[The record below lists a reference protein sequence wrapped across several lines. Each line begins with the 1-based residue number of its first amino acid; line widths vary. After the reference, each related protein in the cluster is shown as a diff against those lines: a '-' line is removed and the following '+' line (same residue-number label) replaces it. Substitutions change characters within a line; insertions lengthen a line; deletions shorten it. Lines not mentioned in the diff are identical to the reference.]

1 MDSIEPSGR
10 QSFKSIP
17 FLSGAKPPL
26 GHFEEFVDT
35 PIEFLHRAY
44 EECGEVGEFDMGGL
58 RTVLLVGPEA
68 QEAFF
73 RAPEEQ
79 LNAAAAYQMMVP
91 VQGEGVQF
99 GAPPDIE
106 RQQLRIQYQGLRY
119 EKMAS
124 YAGVVAKEVEDFI
137 KDWGDRGEFDFYEG
151 FTDLTLKTSTH
162 CLLGT
167 ELRYRLTDEIRDLY
181 HHLEQGLDPSA
192 LLDPYTQK
200 ETFLQRDIAHSRLRE
215 IVDDAIRDR
224 RASGATSNDMLQIY
238 MDAQYEG
245 GSKLSEKEITGMVIW
260 FMFAGHHTSSNTAT
274 WTLLEICRNAQ
285 YQPELRDQIDRLY
298 ENEKLLSMNA
308 QRDIPLL
315 EGFMRE
321 SLRVHPPLNTLT
333 RRVLYDFTYKDY
345 KVEAGKNVMVC
356 PHVAHRLPE
365 YFPNP
370 DVFDPKRPAPENMF
384 ANIAFGGGRHKCI
397 GNAFALLQVRT
408 IFCALLHDYDFE
420 LTEPPETYRET
431 MPTLILRPT
440 FPCRVRYR
448 RRVRHER

>member
-1 MDSIEPSGR
+1 MDIIEPAER
-10 QSFKSIP
+10 QAFRSIP
-17 FLSGAKPPL
+17 FASGAELPL
-26 GHFEEFVDT
+26 GHFREFVDT
-35 PIEFLHRAY
+35 PIDFLHRVY
-44 EECGEVGEFDMGGL
+44 EECGEVGEFDVGGL

-99 GAPPDIE
+99 GAPHDIE

-124 YAGVVAKEVEDFI
+124 YAGVVAKEVEDFV
-137 KDWGDRGEFDFYEG
+137 KEWGDEGEFDFYEG

-162 CLLGT
+162 CLLGST
-167 ELRYRLTDEIRDLY
+167 LRYRLTDEIRELY
-181 HHLEQGLDPSA
+181 HDLEQGLDPSA
-192 LLDPYTQK
+192 LLDPYAQK
-200 ETFLQRDIAHSRLRE
+200 ETFRKRDIALARLQE
-215 IVDDAIRDR
+215 IVGDAVRER
-224 RASGATSNDMLQIY
+224 RASGAVSNDMLQIY
-238 MDAQYEG
+238 MNAEYED

-274 WTLLEICRNAQ
+274 WTLLEICRHPE
-285 YQPELRDQIDRLY
+285 YQGELKEQIDRLY
-298 ENEKLLSMNA
+298 EHEKLLSMNA

-333 RRVLYDFTYKDY
+333 RRVLYDFVYKDY
-345 KVEAGKNVMVC
+345 KIEAGKNVMVC

-370 DVFDPKRPAPENMF
+370 EVFDPKRPAPENVF
-384 ANIAFGGGRHKCI
+384 ATIAFGGGRHKCI

-420 LTEPPETYRET
+420 LTQPHDSYRET

-440 FPCRVRYR
+440 FPCRVHYKR
-448 RRVRHER
+448 RAR

>member
-1 MDSIEPSGR
+1 MDSIEVLSR
-10 QSFKSIP
+10 ETFKPIP

-26 GHFEEFVDT
+26 GHYEEFVNT
-35 PIEFLHRAY
+35 PIAFLHRAY
-44 EECGEVGEFDMGGL
+44 EECGEVGEFDFGGL
-58 RTVLLVGPEA
+58 RTVLLVGLEA

-73 RAPEEQ
+73 RAPEDQ

-124 YAGVVAKEVEDFI
+124 YAGVVAHEVEEFV
-137 KDWGDRGEFDFYEG
+137 KDWGDKGEFDFYEG

-167 ELRYRLTDEIRDLY
+167 ELRYRLTEEIRHLY
-181 HHLEQGLDPSA
+181 HDLEQGLDPSA

-200 ETFLQRDIAHSRLRE
+200 ENFLKRDVAHARLRE
-215 IVDDAIRDR
+215 IVDDAVRER
-224 RASGATSNDMLQIY
+224 RAKGETHHNDMLQIY
-238 MDAQYEG
+238 MDAQYED

-274 WTLLEICRNAQ
+274 WTLLEICRHRE
-285 YQPELRDQIDRLY
+285 YQAELKAEIDKLY
-298 ENEKLLSMNA
+298 EHEKQLSMNA

-365 YFPNP
+365 VFPNP
-370 DVFDPKRPAPENMF
+370 DVFDPKRPAHENQF
-384 ANIAFGGGRHKCI
+384 ATIAFGGGRHKCI

-408 IFCALLHDYDFE
+408 IFCALLHAYEFE
-420 LTEPPETYRET
+420 LTDPFDSYGEE
-431 MPTLILRPT
+431 MPSLILRPT
-440 FPCRVRYR
+440 LPCRVRYR
-448 RRVRHER
+448 RRRP

>member
-1 MDSIEPSGR
+1 MDGIELPER
-10 QSFKSIP
+10 QHFDAIP
-17 FLSGAKPPL
+17 FLSGAKPSL
-26 GHFEEFVDT
+26 GHFEEFVST
-35 PIEFLHRAY
+35 PIQFLHRAY

-73 RAPEEQ
+73 RAPEDQ
-79 LNAAAAYQMMVP
+79 LNVAAAYQMMVP

-119 EKMAS
+119 ERMAG
-124 YAGVVAKEVEDFI
+124 YAGVVAHEVEDFI
-137 KDWGDRGEFDFYEG
+137 REWGDEGEFDFYEG

-162 CLLGT
+162 CLLGP
-167 ELRYRLTDEIRDLY
+167 ELRYRLTAEIRELY
-181 HHLEQGLDPSA
+181 HHLEEGLDPSA
-192 LLDPYTQK
+192 LLDPYTHK
-200 ETFLQRDIAHSRLRE
+200 ECFLKRDEAHARLRE
-215 IVDDAIRDR
+215 IVGDAIRER

-238 MDAQYEG
+238 MDAQYDD

-274 WTLLEICRNAQ
+274 WTLLEICRNPQ
-285 YQPELRDQIDRLY
+285 YQADLKDEIDRLY
-298 ENEKLLSMNA
+298 DNEKQLSVNA

-321 SLRVHPPLNTLT
+321 SLRIHPPLNTLT
-333 RRVLYDFTYKDY
+333 RRVLYDFNYKDY
-345 KVEAGKNVMVC
+345 TIEAGKNVMVC
-356 PHVAHRLPE
+356 PHVAHRLAEVFPDPE
-365 YFPNP
+365 
-370 DVFDPKRPAPENMF
+370 VFDPRRPAPGNQF
-384 ANIAFGGGRHKCI
+384 ATIAFGGGRHRCI

-408 IFCALLHDYDFE
+408 IFCALLRDYDFA
-420 LTEPPETYRET
+420 LTQPLDSYRET

-440 FPCRVRYR
+440 LPCRVRYTR
-448 RRVRHER
+448 RTTR